1 MSWNKAGV
9 RFFLGNVHIFTWSLQ
24 KVVLPGQILYI
35 EKKGGSVTSMECFF
49 FVRSELSECKRKGF
63 PPQKRFFRATWNSV
77 TWTSLETVNIVCGLP
92 LSFCPWPEFLVYC
105 ICMLFLVSVQK
116 IIFCIYCGLFLPS
129 RDLLAQSQQ
138 WAQENNL

>member
-49 FVRSELSECKRKGF
+49 LSAVSFLNAKEKVSPPKKGF
-63 PPQKRFFRATWNSV
+63 SEPHGTQSHGPRWKLSTSFVAFR
-77 TWTSLETVNIVCGLP
+77 
-92 LSFCPWPEFLVYC
+92 
-105 ICMLFLVSVQK
+105 
-116 IIFCIYCGLFLPS
+116 
-129 RDLLAQSQQ
+129 
-138 WAQENNL
+138 